1 MVKQFKDFLN
11 EGRASYINYTSKNK
25 SGKKTDD
32 PEKIVKVE
40 GEIPQAKGVTEY
52 ETLSEIANLVK
63 TQKDLTA
70 KLETAKEEV
79 RLYMEELFDVSDKLN
94 TRVLKINMIQ
104 DGASSELIVSLNKDT
119 ERKTVDYKGFLKELK
134 DIYLELSL
142 DIDLLLEKYTT
153 ISKIASG
160 IKFELNESLMSTLRS
175 AVRKLIS
182 YFSKKFKKYDKFIEK
197 YSI

>member
-1 MVKQFKDFLN
+1 MVKQFKDFLK

-40 GEIPQAKGVTEY
+40 GDIPQAKGVTEY
-52 ETLSEIANLVK
+52 ETLSEIAKLVK

-70 KLETAKEEV
+70 KLEAAKEEV
-79 RLYMEELFDVSDKLN
+79 RVYMEELFDVSDKLN

-104 DGASSELIVSLNKDT
+104 NGASSELIVSLNKDT

-134 DIYLELSL
+134 DIYLELSV

>member
-40 GEIPQAKGVTEY
+40 GEIPQAKGVSEY
-52 ETLSEIANLVK
+52 ETLSEIAKLVK

-79 RLYMEELFDVSDKLN
+79 RVYMEELFDVSDKLN

-134 DIYLELSL
+134 DIYIELSL

>member
-1 MVKQFKDFLN
+1 MVKQFKDFLK
-11 EGRASYINYTSKNK
+11 EGRASYINYTTKNK
-25 SGKKTDD
+25 SGKKTND

-52 ETLSEIANLVK
+52 ETLSEIAKLMK
-63 TQKDLTA
+63 TQKELTT
-70 KLETAKEEV
+70 KLEAAKEEV

-104 DGASSELIVSLNKDT
+104 EGASSELIVSLNKDT

-134 DIYLELSL
+134 DIYIELSV

-160 IKFELNESLMSTLRS
+160 IKFELNESLMSSLRS

-197 YSI
+197 YSA

>member
-1 MVKQFKDFLN
+1 MVKQFKDFLK
-11 EGRASYINYTSKNK
+11 EGRASYINYTTKNK

-40 GEIPQAKGVTEY
+40 GEIPQAKGGTEY
-52 ETLSEIANLVK
+52 ETLSEIAKLVK
-63 TQKDLTA
+63 TQKDLTT
-70 KLETAKEEV
+70 KLEAAKEEV
-79 RLYMEELFDVSDKLN
+79 RVYMEELFDVSDKLN

-134 DIYLELSL
+134 DIYIELSV

-160 IKFELNESLMSTLRS
+160 IKFELNESLLSTLRS

>member
-1 MVKQFKDFLN
+1 MVKEFKDFLK
-11 EGRASYINYTSKNK
+11 EGRASYINYTTKNK

-40 GEIPQAKGVTEY
+40 GEIPQANGVTEY
-52 ETLSEIANLVK
+52 ETLSEIAKLVK

-79 RLYMEELFDVSDKLN
+79 RIYMEELFDVSDKLN

-134 DIYLELSL
+134 DIYIELSV

>member
-1 MVKQFKDFLN
+1 MVKQFKDFLK

-79 RLYMEELFDVSDKLN
+79 RVYMEELFDVSDKLN

-104 DGASSELIVSLNKDT
+104 DRASSELIVSLNKDT

-142 DIDLLLEKYTT
+142 DIDLLLEKYTS